1 MKTVRIFAVI
11 ISILVFSI
19 LTFLKSQP
27 IKTFEK
33 NFASFFNQ
41 KPNWGA
47 EKYPTSFSEFNKLG
61 DYSYKWGLTFF
72 FTFFYIASTYL
83 LIYGLFA
90 NKKALGYLHFIYLL
104 LFFLIGI
111 FATIGLIS
119 HRFDIGFGVVQYL
132 KRLIQGIYLAM
143 FFVIY
148 FWKIAP
154 LKK

>member
-1 MKTVRIFAVI
+1 MKTVRILAVI
-11 ISILVFSI
+11 VSILLFSI

-33 NFASFFNQ
+33 SFASFFNQ
-41 KPNWGA
+41 QPNWST
-47 EKYPTSFSEFNKLG
+47 EKYPISFSEFSKLG
-61 DYSYKWGLTFF
+61 IYSYKWGLTFF
-72 FTFFYIASTYL
+72 FTFYYIAATYL

-90 NKKALGYLHFIYLL
+90 NKKAFGYLHFIYLL
-104 LFFLIGI
+104 LFFLIGF
-111 FATIGLIS
+111 FATVGLVS

-143 FFVIY
+143 FFTLY

-154 LKK
+154 LKN